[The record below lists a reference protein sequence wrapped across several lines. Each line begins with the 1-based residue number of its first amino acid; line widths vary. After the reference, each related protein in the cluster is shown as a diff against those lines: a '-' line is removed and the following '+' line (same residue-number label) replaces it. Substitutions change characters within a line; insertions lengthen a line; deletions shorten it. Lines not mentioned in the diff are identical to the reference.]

1 MQGVKRFG
9 AYVVLALSM
18 LLMQQGGLRH
28 ALQHSVKDDAAPAH
42 SSLCKDC
49 LSYCASD
56 AIAPQTVLLALATHL
71 IDQRVAVGQTQRAYT
86 VAAGYQSRA
95 PPITSPWF

>member
-1 MQGVKRFG
+1 MQEIRRLG

-28 ALQHSVKDDAAPAH
+28 ALQHSLQDGDGLPAH

-49 LSYCASD
+49 LSYCANDDLITPSVVALLVASRAQHVQVASD
-56 AIAPQTVLLALATHL
+56 YASEL
-71 IDQRVAVGQTQRAYT
+71 TQ
-86 VAAGYQSRA
+86 VDLGYHSRA
-95 PPITSPWF
+95 PPHS

>member
-28 ALQHSVKDDAAPAH
+28 ALEHSVKDDAAPAH
-42 SSLCKDC
+42 STLCKDC

-56 AIAPQTVLLALATHL
+56 AIAPPTVLLALASHL
-71 IDQRVAVGQTQRAYT
+71 IDQRVATGHTPHTQAI
-86 VAAGYQSRA
+86 ALGYLSRA
-95 PPITSPWF
+95 PPLTSFWF